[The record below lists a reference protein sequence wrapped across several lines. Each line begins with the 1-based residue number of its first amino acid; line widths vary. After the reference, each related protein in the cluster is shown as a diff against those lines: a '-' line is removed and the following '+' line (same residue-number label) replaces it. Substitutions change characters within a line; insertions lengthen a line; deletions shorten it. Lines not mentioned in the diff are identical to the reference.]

1 MYANGVKKYQF
12 KTKNSEVKLCSL
24 CLSKSA
30 KDFTLDKMKEAWL
43 NGYAYDFSVDYN
55 TFNISH
61 IWDIDMC

>member
-1 MYANGVKKYQF
+1 M
-12 KTKNSEVKLCSL
+12 
-24 CLSKSA
+24 CLSNSA

-43 NGYAYDFSVDYN
+43 NGYVYDFSVDYN